1 MKKSTFKSI
10 ALIGL
15 ASALSF
21 TSCSEKDDDEIIVI
35 DDRGITIETPVTYE
49 FTRDG
54 LTSVSYSGQTERL
67 DQLAT
72 MKTYIQDAI
81 DNGTQISAQALKDMF
96 ENTGGNG
103 NGNFSFSSTKQ
114 LSNKTFSLDV
124 QGFNDM
130 FDLAA
135 AASDS
140 AIDNVAASNGVA
152 GKLTRSNGKVILV
165 DANGHEFTQELEKGL
180 MGATLYNQIVN
191 SYLTEEKIGAAV
203 NNTDLVAGKNY
214 TTMEHHFDEA
224 FGYYAAPV
232 DFKTGFSTSE
242 SPRYWASYSEEL
254 DATFPFIDR
263 IMNSYKK
270 GRAAIAAKKYSIKDA
285 EVAKLHESF
294 QILIAASA
302 IHYINSAISESNT
315 ANRLHVLSE
324 GFFFLKSLRYSN
336 SSNRKITQAELDTML
351 NTDFGNNF
359 WNISSTGLNAI
370 KTKLSSTYGLDS
382 VKDQL

>member
-1 MKKSTFKSI
+1 
-10 ALIGL
+10 
-15 ASALSF
+15 
-21 TSCSEKDDDEIIVI
+21 
-35 DDRGITIETPVTYE
+35 
-49 FTRDG
+49 
-54 LTSVSYSGQTERL
+54 
-67 DQLAT
+67 

-103 NGNFSFSSTKQ
+103 NGHFTFTSTKQ
-114 LSNKTFSLDV
+114 LSNKTFSID
-124 QGFNDM
+124 QQSFIDM
-130 FDLAA
+130 FDRAA
-135 AASDS
+135 SASDS
-140 AIDNVAASNGVA
+140 AIANVAAANGIA

-165 DANGHEFTQELEKGL
+165 DANGHEFTQELEKGS

-191 SYLTEEKIGAAV
+191 SYLTEEKVGAAV

-232 DFKTGFSTSE
+232 DFKSGYTGSE
-242 SPRYWASYSEEL
+242 SLRYWASYSEEL

-270 GRAAIAAKKYSIKDA
+270 GRAAIVAKNYTVKDA
-285 EVAKLHESF
+285 EVTKIHESLE
-294 QILIAASA
+294 ILIAASA
-302 IHYINSAISESNT
+302 IHYINAANAESNT
-315 ANRLHVLSE
+315 ANRLHLLSE
-324 GFFFLKSLRYSN
+324 GYFFLKSLRYANTSH
-336 SSNRKITQAELDTML
+336 RKITQAELDTML

-359 WNISSTGLNAI
+359 WNISSTGLNSI
-370 KTKLSSTYGLDS
+370 KTKLSSTYGLDA